1 MAGAP
6 TPTVAFTA
14 QLLSAPSGSSWRA
27 LCRELEQLGYA
38 GISVSDH
45 FGAQFAPTIA
55 MAAAASVTERVTLGF
70 NVLANDFRHPAML
83 AKELATLDVL
93 SDGRVLAGL
102 GAGWMHADYVATGL
116 PFDKAS
122 VRIDRLIEAV
132 AVLRG
137 LWVGE
142 PFSFAGAH
150 YRIDSLVN
158 RPLPVQVGGPPLLL
172 GGGAKRMLTTAG
184 ASADVV
190 GIALDNRSG
199 VSGAPAASA
208 SATAA
213 STRDKLGWI
222 RAGAAAAGRPA
233 PPVSVRVLT
242 VQVTDDRWRAATE
255 LGRPLGLD
263 AASLLESPHALV
275 GTAAQIVDDLLA
287 RHAEY
292 GFDRYV
298 VSQSAVHDLAPV
310 VAALAGPAIVR

>member
-1 MAGAP
+1 
-6 TPTVAFTA
+6 
-14 QLLSAPSGSSWRA
+14 
-27 LCRELEQLGYA
+27 
-38 GISVSDH
+38 
-45 FGAQFAPTIA
+45 
-55 MAAAASVTERVTLGF
+55 
-70 NVLANDFRHPAML
+70 ML

-102 GAGWMHADYVATGL
+102 GAGWMHADYVETGL

-137 LWVGE
+137 LWTGE
-142 PFSFAGAH
+142 PFSFAGVH
-150 YRIDSLVN
+150 YRIDALVN

-199 VSGAPAASA
+199 FSGAPAASA

-213 STRDKLGWI
+213 STRDKLAWI
-222 RAGAAAAGRPA
+222 RVGAAAAGRLP

-242 VQVTDDRWRAATE
+242 VQVTDDRWRAASE

-275 GTAAQIVDDLLA
+275 GTAAQIIDDLLA

-310 VAALAGPAIVR
+310 VAALAAAPPTLP